1 LPASL
6 ATFDIVTGKNHL
18 SQRCLLCLWIW
29 QLPKPLQEAL
39 AQAAQIMAF
48 VKTYD
53 METLELERDGED
65 VKLKIIS

>member
-1 LPASL
+1 MSPPPLDMAALPS
-6 ATFDIVTGKNHL
+6 
-18 SQRCLLCLWIW
+18 
-29 QLPKPLQEAL
+29 PLQDAL
-39 AQAAQIMAF
+39 AQAAQIMTF